1 MWLEA
6 ADYPTMLSC
15 ADLGVCLHTST
26 SGLDLP
32 MKVVDMYG
40 CGVPVCAVSFAC
52 LDELVQHERNGL
64 VFDTSDTLAVQIQR
78 LVDGFPNGAEL
89 RTLRDG
95 VKTTVRWDA
104 NWRECARQ
112 VLVEGSKRSSALPG
126 LLFAV
131 VFAMLGAA
139 VATDL
144 FR

>member
-1 MWLEA
+1 MHF
-6 ADYPTMLSC
+6 PTNPSVTHPRC
-15 ADLGVCLHTST
+15 PTYDS
-26 SGLDLP
+26 
-32 MKVVDMYG
+32 
-40 CGVPVCAVSFAC
+40 
-52 LDELVQHERNGL
+52 QHERNGL

-126 LLFAV
+126 LLFAA

-144 FR
+144 FRRLGLAS